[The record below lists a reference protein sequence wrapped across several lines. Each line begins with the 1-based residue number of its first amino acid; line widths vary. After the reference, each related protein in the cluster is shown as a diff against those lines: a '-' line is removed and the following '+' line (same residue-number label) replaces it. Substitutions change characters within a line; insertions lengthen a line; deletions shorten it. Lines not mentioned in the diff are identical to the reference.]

1 MGKIITL
8 HSYRGGTGKSNIAA
22 NLAYLIAKRGHS
34 VAVLDTDIQSP
45 GVHLIYGM
53 DQGRVTFTL
62 SDFVLGKCELEE
74 TAYDISD
81 ELDLGASGG
90 RLLVLPSRMSVEDIS
105 RVLADGYDANKLNS
119 EFNKL
124 LTELELDFLFL
135 DTHPGLNK
143 ETLLTT
149 SISDNLILLVR
160 PDKQD
165 YHGTALL
172 VEVARRLQVPRVS
185 MLLNKVLS
193 TMDKEAIRAKVEAA
207 YECPVIGILS
217 FEEDVM
223 SNGSHSLFTKQFPS
237 HSWTTELNR
246 IADSLLAL
254 NSETA

>member
-90 RLLVLPSRMSVEDIS
+90 QLRVLPSRMSVEDIS

-149 SISDNLILLVR
+149 SISDSLILLVR

-237 HSWTTELNR
+237 HSWTAELNR

>member
-22 NLAYLIAKRGHS
+22 NLAYLTAKRGHS

-185 MLLNKVLS
+185 ILLNKVLS

-254 NSETA
+254 HSETA

>member
-22 NLAYLIAKRGHS
+22 NLAYLTAKRGHS

-185 MLLNKVLS
+185 ILLNKVLS

>member
-22 NLAYLIAKRGHS
+22 NLAYLTAKRGHS

-81 ELDLGASGG
+81 ELDLGSSGG
-90 RLLVLPSRMSVEDIS
+90 QLRLLPSRMSVEDIS

-149 SISDNLILLVR
+149 SISDSLILLVR

-246 IADSLLAL
+246 IADSLIAL